1 MAKKFWNLEKFF
13 FLFPVHLYMIDIN
26 GQYQS
31 CNPLQAKDFGLK
43 KPADII
49 GMTNYDLP
57 RFKNHPSIIEILDN
71 NNKKVFRE
79 KKALEFYEPSC
90 KKDGSLTQFKS
101 YKIPLFDESQLMGL
115 MGISFDLSH
124 ETERIENLVQKID
137 QTELTLKKII
147 DNSPEHIY
155 WLDKENRFLG
165 CNAKQANDFGLP
177 NSNELIGIHVS
188 AFQTKENAK
197 TIIEN
202 NNRIIREGISLST
215 EESFL
220 DQQGE
225 IRYYLSKKVPLRNNS
240 NEIMGIVG
248 ISVDITAQKKLEV
261 SLREAKDDAEAANQ
275 AKTEFLA
282 NMRHD
287 IRTPLSGIVGFS
299 EILKYES
306 KEPRIKE
313 YAENLVAS
321 SHALLHLMDEVL
333 EAVRVSSGEIP
344 LLKRKFNL
352 ADTLEQVIALYQARA
367 QEKQLELSLILDPKL
382 PHFVIGDK
390 IRVHRIMLELVSNAL
405 NFTDKGHV
413 RVQAELARQKDREL
427 VIRLMVSDSGP
438 GIPKDKQQDIY
449 LQFKRLTPSYQGIYK
464 GAGLGLYV
472 LKQFIDELGGEIY
485 LESEPRKGSCF
496 TCLIPLQAPLLD
508 DDSGIET
515 SHDLK
520 IETPYLKPV
529 VSLTSR
535 APQLNEVSKAG
546 KRVLIVEDNAIA
558 QKVAQA
564 ILKSLSCQ
572 VDLATSGM
580 DALMLCKKNHYD
592 LIFMDIGLGE
602 GIDGYDVTHH
612 IRKFPDPINQVPII
626 ALTAHGGDENK
637 QRCIEAGMDAVL
649 TKPLTHRQAADML
662 KTFISRKKPN
672 KVPKPQSDLPDT
684 EEEMFE
690 LDQFALFDS
699 EQALKNSG
707 NITALTELLN
717 LLTTE
722 LPDDL
727 ERMKKAF
734 LVKDYATIEKI
745 GHKIKGGAVYVN
757 ANRMKYACQYLER
770 YWKSGQRELMDRLY
784 LQAVKVIEET
794 CVHVKGW
801 LKMHRTK

>member
-13 FLFPVHLYMIDIN
+13 YLFPVHLYMIDIN

-57 RFKNHPSIIEILDN
+57 RFKNHPFIIEILDN

-90 KKDGSLTQFKS
+90 NKDGSLTQFKS
-101 YKIPLFDESQLMGL
+101 YKIPLFDDTQLMGL

-177 NSNELIGIHVS
+177 NSNELIGMHVS

-202 NNRIIREGISLST
+202 NNKIITEGISLST

-225 IRYYLSKKVPLRNNS
+225 TRYYLSKKVPLRNNS

-261 SLREAKDDAEAANQ
+261 SLREAKEDAEAANQ

-313 YAENLVAS
+313 YADNLVAS

-344 LLKRKFNL
+344 LLKRKFDL
-352 ADTLEQVIALYQARA
+352 AGTLEQVIALYQARA
-367 QEKQLELSLILDPKL
+367 HEKQLELSLTLDANL
-382 PHFVIGDK
+382 PRFVIGDK

-405 NFTDKGHV
+405 NFTDKGYV
-413 RVQAELARQKDREL
+413 RVRAELAKQKDREL
-427 VIRLMVSDSGP
+427 VIRLIVSDSGL

-496 TCLIPLQAPLLD
+496 TCLIPLQESLLD
-508 DDSGIET
+508 DDSGIDT
-515 SHDLK
+515 SFDLK
-520 IETPYLKPV
+520 IESPSLKPV
-529 VSLTSR
+529 SLSSQASQPNDANKTGS
-535 APQLNEVSKAG
+535 
-546 KRVLIVEDNAIA
+546 RVLVVEDNKIA
-558 QKVAQA
+558 QKVAHS
-564 ILKSLSCQ
+564 ILRSMSCQ
-572 VDLATSGM
+572 VDLASSGM

-649 TKPLTHRQAADML
+649 TKPLTHTQAADML
-662 KTFISRKKPN
+662 KTFISGKKPN
-672 KVPKPQSDLPDT
+672 AAPKTQSDLPDT
-684 EEEMFE
+684 EEEMFA

-707 NITALTELLN
+707 NITGLIELLN

-727 ERMKKAF
+727 DRMRKAYHE
-734 LVKDYATIEKI
+734 KDYATIEKI
-745 GHKIKGGAVYVN
+745 AHKIKGGAVYVN

-794 CVHVKGW
+794 CVHVNDW
-801 LKMHRTK
+801 LKMHQTK